1 MVVQKAVVDRVEE
14 AVAVLLVG
22 DREEELVVPREKLP
36 KEAVAGTWLLVEIEK
51 DKLVKAELDAE
62 ETGRRRERVA
72 EKMRRLLSRGG

>member
-36 KEAVAGTWLLVEIEK
+36 KEA
-51 DKLVKAELDAE
+51 
-62 ETGRRRERVA
+62 TGRRRERVA